1 MQNDLLKAISKGE
14 SVQQIKDILVLDPTS
29 VHQCLGRPTPLMSAA
44 KYGRQDIIDLLIS
57 ANSHVDDVDKL
68 GKTALCI
75 AVNHGHSNVVSSL
88 ISAGADVNH
97 RDKQGTTPL
106 MICSQSG
113 RTKLI
118 ELLLMNGADRD
129 AIRKSD
135 SKKAIDLTSSTLVK
149 SALLGSYRSV
159 KYRAIYSEGDKQ
171 LLGNQQFEFP
181 SRKDRCIRYVTVE
194 QLPEGT
200 RPDLLIH
207 ENQLNKNSYSGSA
220 SIDDEVPIQYLD
232 QASTLDTS
240 NSSNN
245 SSGSN
250 SSSSSSSSS
259 SQPVHKKS
267 CYQTHLV
274 LKCSTDSDMTHREFN
289 LLKRLHTIYGKDAP
303 FIALSDG
310 SWTPLIF
317 RQIFDGDVNRVQDD
331 NHGHSGG
338 TLSVSNLKYSGGE
351 VARIYTAASNL
362 DIKPISSDCVQSE
375 RTWYG
380 LLLERGVCDLNA
392 FGVDVLSERNV
403 RKNANCTEQMKKI
416 ARVEGSDGS
425 VCQRKEGGQGQGPN
439 QGQGQS
445 CTIGNNDNNNQKC
458 SAHISHQSTSNDD
471 KREICAIDSKNKI
484 KIRNKSS
491 YSDYFQMEMKKF
503 KVALSISIQVCRIL
517 SVLHDSGVVWLDV
530 KPSNFVLF
538 PRQILADAESAAE
551 SESVLNGA
559 LNNPSEVK
567 SVKSNSK
574 QRSLNQN
581 KSKMFKNNYYSELL
595 GEKYSPWGDGPSIVV
610 KAIDLGACLPVG
622 SLRAVSALTFST
634 KYSPPELARTLT
646 TSHRE
651 KDSDPGPDSRFELF
665 QVSPSADCWS
675 LGITLM
681 QIFHID
687 FRCYFTENEISD
699 DHSICSSHQCP
710 EVSNFHGYNSIN
722 VDGILTQDPESIAS
736 LKGSDAALLHLSVSP
751 SVLQAEFD
759 VLLEPISTHTTGM
772 KTGNITNTTHTAETR
787 HTADGT
793 HTTHKYSADPAD
805 TANSTHITHT
815 THIYGANGT
824 VNASASTSA
833 NTDVNCATDDSKSD
847 VAVDDDDSRDSS
859 VKPSIPLNC
868 EDMKDEKVVPDKIMQ
883 GSHSEA
889 MEAPGSAEG
898 VWRDDKREKETK
910 VEHEQRDSV
919 IAVIRQLLR
928 VTPSQRITAHT
939 ALHLLQSLEHSLPCA
954 THP

>member
-1 MQNDLLKAISKGE
+1 M
-14 SVQQIKDILVLDPTS
+14 
-29 VHQCLGRPTPLMSAA
+29 
-44 KYGRQDIIDLLIS
+44 
-57 ANSHVDDVDKL
+57 
-68 GKTALCI
+68 
-75 AVNHGHSNVVSSL
+75 
-88 ISAGADVNH
+88 
-97 RDKQGTTPL
+97 
-106 MICSQSG
+106 
-113 RTKLI
+113 
-118 ELLLMNGADRD
+118 
-129 AIRKSD
+129 
-135 SKKAIDLTSSTLVK
+135 
-149 SALLGSYRSV
+149 
-159 KYRAIYSEGDKQ
+159 
-171 LLGNQQFEFP
+171 
-181 SRKDRCIRYVTVE
+181 
-194 QLPEGT
+194 
-200 RPDLLIH
+200 
-207 ENQLNKNSYSGSA
+207 
-220 SIDDEVPIQYLD
+220 
-232 QASTLDTS
+232 
-240 NSSNN
+240 
-245 SSGSN
+245 
-250 SSSSSSSSS
+250 
-259 SQPVHKKS
+259 
-267 CYQTHLV
+267 

-317 RQIFDGDVNRVQDD
+317 RQICEGDINRVQDD

-338 TLSVSNLKYSGGE
+338 TLSASNLNSSGE
-351 VARIYTAASNL
+351 EAARIYSAACNL

-403 RKNANCTEQMKKI
+403 RKNANYTEHMKKI
-416 ARVEGSDGS
+416 PRVEGSDGS
-425 VCQRKEGGQGQGPN
+425 VCQRKEGGHGQGQGQGQDQDQD

-445 CTIGNNDNNNQKC
+445 YTIGNNNNNQNC
-458 SAHISHQSTSNDD
+458 SAHTSHQSTSNDD
-471 KREICAIDSKNKI
+471 KREICAIESKNKI
-484 KIRNKSS
+484 KIRNRNT
-491 YSDYFQMEMKKF
+491 YSDYFQMEMEKF
-503 KVALSISIQVCRIL
+503 KVALTISIQVCRIL

-574 QRSLNQN
+574 QRSLNEN
-581 KSKMFKNNYYSELL
+581 KSKIFKNNNYSVLL

-610 KAIDLGACLPVG
+610 KAIDLGGCHPVG
-622 SLRAVSALTFST
+622 SLHAVPALTFST
-634 KYSPPELARTLT
+634 KYCPPELARTLT

-651 KDSDPGPDSRFELF
+651 KDSDPGSDSRFELF

-699 DHSICSSHQCP
+699 DHSICSSHRCP
-710 EVSNFHGYNSIN
+710 EVSTFHGNNSIN
-722 VDGILTQDPESIAS
+722 VGGILTQDPVSTAA

-759 VLLEPISTHTTGM
+759 VFLKPISTHTTGM

-793 HTTHKYSADPAD
+793 HTTHKYSADTAD
-805 TANSTHITHT
+805 TGNSTHITHT
-815 THIYGANGT
+815 THIYGANGS

-833 NTDVNCATDDSKSD
+833 ATDVNCATDDSNSD
-847 VAVDDDDSRDSS
+847 VAVDNDDSRDSS

-868 EDMKDEKVVPDKIMQ
+868 EDMKDEEVVQDNNMQ
-883 GSHSEA
+883 VSHSEA
-889 MEAPGSAEG
+889 MEAPGRAEG

-939 ALHLLQSLEHSLPCA
+939 ALHLLQSLENSLPCA